1 MREPAFGKCY
11 LQWCTEWMR
20 DSEQGSNPTWASLE
34 EHMRWVRESP
44 PQTYGLSTQPAPRP
58 RGRTVQGRDG
68 KSAFRFSSL
77 NFDVYV
83 LLRKLEKS
91 AYQIRVSKV
100 FSGKVQTV
108 PILRIG
114 VKWSLLTLFNS
125 TWELPQKWK
134 RQLLSHVQ
142 LFGTPWIVARQA
154 PLSTEVSRQEYWNG

>member
-1 MREPAFGKCY
+1 MLTVQQGGS
-11 LQWCTEWMR
+11 LVQS
-20 DSEQGSNPTWASLE
+20 SEDGLVRSSEILWRYTD
-34 EHMRWVRESP
+34 RESQQRRLGLPRTGEP
-44 PQTYGLSTQPAPRP
+44 PASRRVCAVQGGCG

-114 VKWSLLTLFNS
+114 VK
-125 TWELPQKWK
+125 
-134 RQLLSHVQ
+134 
-142 LFGTPWIVARQA
+142 
-154 PLSTEVSRQEYWNG
+154 